1 MSVIE
6 MTRRPLQLSA
16 KETLPRWSGRP
27 ARIEFKM
34 QKQCH
39 SNWCWAAVAASIAA
53 YYGSNVKQC
62 DIANVELHRD
72 DCCNH
77 PCDAANIVFNVTNV
91 LASSLNR
98 LSCFEQCSRFTR
110 ADPDRI
116 DEELAVGQPLCAR
129 MVWRDGGGHFVVIVG
144 SWSDVGGMRMLAL
157 EDPFWGPS
165 ECSYPGFADHY
176 QLLGGRWIDT
186 YYTKAPPGTGGP
198 RSRTVA

>member
-53 YYGSNVKQC
+53 YYGGNVKQC

-98 LSCFEQCSRFTR
+98 LNWFEQCSRFTR

-116 DEELAVGQPLCAR
+116 DEKLAAGQPLCAR